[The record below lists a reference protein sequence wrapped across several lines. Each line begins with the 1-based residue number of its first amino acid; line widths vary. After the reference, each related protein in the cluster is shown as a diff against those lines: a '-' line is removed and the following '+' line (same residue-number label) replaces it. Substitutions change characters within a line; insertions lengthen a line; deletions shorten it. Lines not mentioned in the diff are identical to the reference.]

1 MPDASNAKADAS
13 AAYLWDVLDAYVEA
27 ADWYR
32 RCLEDVV
39 DRRPV
44 RGLAEA
50 KAAYDSTYRQAIK
63 TLEADSHA

>member
-1 MPDASNAKADAS
+1 MSEQSP
-13 AAYLWDVLDAYVEA
+13 AAYLRDVLDAYVEA

-63 TLEADSHA
+63 TLEADSDA

>member
-1 MPDASNAKADAS
+1 MPQADESRS
-13 AAYLWDVLDAYVEA
+13 AAYLRDVLDAYVEA

-32 RCLEDVV
+32 RCLEDVI
-39 DRRPV
+39 DRRTV

-63 TLEADSHA
+63 TLEADSDA